1 MINMKLRIIVM
12 ITVLV
17 YLSGC
22 KTTDSS
28 IMYEGSSDFQSSHNT
43 KFLLVP
49 SSTVKS
55 TLKKYSTWA
64 EGVHAGDPIASK
76 KSAKDIEIES
86 YIMVSLANRG
96 WFPATNDFNDADAV
110 TSGSLLMIVWDF
122 TEHFNTANKQVSSPV
137 FGQTGSNT
145 YTSGT
150 VNTSG
155 SGANYNQNTY
165 SVPTY
170 GITGYNS
177 STVKETVSYH
187 KLHLSGVSLP
197 TAANGSFEF
206 TAVRQNNPSVG
217 YLRSV
222 ATILS
227 SCYDAIGERTAGEI
241 ITVSADPYGE
251 DVENLISFGEKVYDI
266 NKFNK

>member
-1 MINMKLRIIVM
+1 
-12 ITVLV
+12 
-17 YLSGC
+17 
-22 KTTDSS
+22 
-28 IMYEGSSDFQSSHNT
+28 MYGGSSDFQSSRNT

-86 YIMVSLANRG
+86 YITASLSDRG
-96 WFPATNDFNDADAV
+96 WTLASSDFDDDDAIA
-110 TSGSLLMIVWDF
+110 GGNLILIVWDF
-122 TEHFNTANKQVSSPV
+122 SEHFIAADKQVSSPV

-150 VNTSG
+150 VNTTG
-155 SGANYNQNTY
+155 FGANYNQNTY

-177 STVKETVSYH
+177 RTVKETVSYH
-187 KLHLSGVSLP
+187 RLQLSGMSLP

-206 TAVRQNNPSVG
+206 TAVRENNPSVG

-222 ATILS
+222 ATIMS
-227 SCYDAIGERTAGEI
+227 SCNEAIGERTAGEM
-241 ITVSADPYGE
+241 ITVNADPYGQ
-251 DVENLISFGEKVYDI
+251 DVETLISWGELVYDI
-266 NKFNK
+266 NIFNKSK